1 MRLDL
6 NSGCYEKVMM
16 SHMAGVQRR
25 IYPTGFIIG
34 KYVYAIG
41 GLSINGECL
50 ADILQMDTQM
60 KKCRTIT
67 KETLKSLR
75 HLRPLCS
82 SACVAAFYSSRYDD
96 KGINLSL
103 DRVSKEIDWSTALSL
118 IKYEGI
124 YHFGGRDENSRA
136 SNRLL
141 CIQIGKDQV

>member
-6 NSGCYEKVMM
+6 TSGYYEKVMM
-16 SHMAGVQRR
+16 SHMAGVSRR

-50 ADILQMDTQM
+50 ADILQMDTQQKM
-60 KKCRTIT
+60 CRTIT
-67 KETLKSLR
+67 RDSMKSMR

-96 KGINLSL
+96 RGINLSL
-103 DRVSKEIDWSTALSL
+103 DRVSQEIDWSTALSL

-124 YHFGGRDENSRA
+124 YHFGGRDENCRA
-136 SNRLL
+136 SNRLI
-141 CIQIGKDQV
+141 CI